1 MNTLEIIKPDDWH
14 VHFRESPLLE
24 KLVPETSKVF
34 NRAIVM
40 PNLIEPITNSK
51 IASSY
56 KKKILQ
62 YSTNNIFFNP
72 LITFYLNKNID
83 SEDLIYAFKNDIV
96 FAVKLYLC
104 RRNNKFFQRCNKY
117 K

>member
-56 KKKILQ
+56 KNLESYVLRVVGKIL
-62 YSTNNIFFNP
+62 
-72 LITFYLNKNID
+72 
-83 SEDLIYAFKNDIV
+83 
-96 FAVKLYLC
+96 
-104 RRNNKFFQRCNKY
+104 RR
-117 K
+117 